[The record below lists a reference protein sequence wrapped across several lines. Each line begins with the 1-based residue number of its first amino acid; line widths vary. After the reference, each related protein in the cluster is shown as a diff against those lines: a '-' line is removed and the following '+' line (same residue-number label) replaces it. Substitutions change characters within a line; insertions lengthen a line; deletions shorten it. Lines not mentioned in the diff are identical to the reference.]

1 MKKALKKILM
11 LGTAAALMLGCLSA
25 CGNSEMTLRIEAEN
39 ADLSACQA
47 QPDPYE
53 EEKFLLTPEGDEY
66 AKSIF
71 GPEASGEGL
80 MNYGG
85 ITRQQVES
93 WVGDLILDSS
103 DASEGKYLRQW
114 GEVGGNTVTFTF
126 ESNADTTATMVFRM
140 ASDEYNW
147 NSLETSDKTDLDQAI
162 GITVNGTALNLGGI
176 TITGSFDDVT
186 ETAFQDVT
194 FENVNIVKGT
204 NTIQMVVFSFEEQ
217 VSKDEFIDGQIV
229 SKTITVERTNGAPNL
244 DYIDITATAKLS

>member
-1 MKKALKKILM
+1 MKETLKKILM
-11 LGTAAALMLGCLSA
+11 LSTVAAVMLSCLSA
-25 CGNSEMTLRIEAEN
+25 CGSKEMTMRIEAEN

-53 EEKFLLTPEGDEY
+53 QQRFLLTPEGDEY

-80 MNYGG
+80 MGYDGY
-85 ITRQQVES
+85 TRQQVES
-93 WVGDLILDSS
+93 WVQDLVLDSS

-147 NSLETSDKTDLDQAI
+147 NSLETADKTDLDQAI

-176 TITGSFDDVT
+176 TISGSFDDVT

-204 NTIQMVVFSFEEQ
+204 NTIQLVVFSFEEQ
-217 VSKDEFIDGQIV
+217 VSHDEFIDGEIV
-229 SKTITVERTNGAPNL
+229 PKTETVEKTNGAPNL
-244 DYIDITATAKLS
+244 DYIEITATAKLS